1 MTRRICPRHQVI
13 VLDAPREELDLELV
27 PLDSHGFESIA
38 LYGSGFKPRTAPVTE
53 AELKSMD
60 LVRHVAASHRGVK
73 S

>member
-1 MTRRICPRHQVI
+1 MNTARRICHRHQVI

-27 PLDSHGFESIA
+27 PLEQNLRGFQSRI
-38 LYGSGFKPRTAPVTE
+38 APVTE

>member
-1 MTRRICPRHQVI
+1 MIAARTYNRSFRPLPKQIPN
-13 VLDAPREELDLELV
+13 LSLV

-38 LYGSGFKPRTAPVTE
+38 LYGSGFKPRIAPVTE